1 MDFTIIAISI
11 FVGVEL
17 LFALFLLINKIN
29 SLEKNVTYMNLILNR
44 VAKQVGVPKP
54 SFDDEL
60 RTLIALGKKILAIK
74 ELRKSTGLS
83 LREAKDYVDKL

>member
-1 MDFTIIAISI
+1 MEFAMIAIIAC
-11 FVGVEL
+11 VTL
-17 LFALFLLINKIN
+17 LLALFLLINKIN
-29 SLEKNVTYMNLILNR
+29 ALEKNVTYMNLILNG

-54 SFDDEL
+54 SLDDEL
-60 RTLIALGKKILAIK
+60 RILIALDKKIPAIK

>member
-1 MDFTIIAISI
+1 MDFIIITISI
-11 FVGVEL
+11 LVGV
-17 LFALFLLINKIN
+17 ALFLLINKIN
-29 SLEKNVTYMNLILNR
+29 SLEKNVTYMNLVLNR

-60 RTLIALGKKILAIK
+60 RTLIALGKKIPAIK
-74 ELRKSTGLS
+74 ELRKSTELS